1 MRTVDIAIIGGGAA
15 GMTAAIT
22 AAVRAPEK
30 RILIIEKNDRL
41 GRKLRA
47 TGNGRCNLT
56 NTACP
61 GYEETIAFFREIGV
75 QTRVEQEGRVYPLS
89 GDAADVVEALTA
101 RVKRLG
107 IEVICGTAC
116 EKVTKTEEG
125 FALDFVKSR
134 KLLIAAGG
142 KAAPAFGT
150 TGDGTRIAKSLGLS
164 VTRLAPALTG
174 VETKEDL
181 KSLAGVRTE
190 AEVTLLREGR
200 EVFREPGEVQFAE
213 YGISGICVM
222 NLSRHLT
229 IAPGKSL
236 ADGFDDYEIQIDL
249 LPGRTP
255 AEAEALIEQQ
265 KQAGLE
271 GADLFR
277 SIVKAPIAARLW
289 QEACGQSGRLAE
301 SLQNFR
307 LHPKGLRGWKQAQ
320 VTKGGVE
327 YTEVDTSTM
336 EAVSCPGLYLAGE
349 VMDYDGPCGG
359 WNLQHAWESG
369 MTAGR
374 GMTR

>member
-61 GYEETIAFFREIGV
+61 GYEETIAFFRAIGG

-89 GDAADVVEALTA
+89 GDAADVVEALAA

-125 FALDFVKSR
+125 FALDFVKCR

-181 KSLAGVRTE
+181 KSLAGIRTE
-190 AEVTLLREGR
+190 AEVTLFQEGR

-222 NLSRHLT
+222 NLSRHL
-229 IAPGKSL
+229 
-236 ADGFDDYEIQIDL
+236 
-249 LPGRTP
+249 
-255 AEAEALIEQQ
+255 
-265 KQAGLE
+265 
-271 GADLFR
+271 
-277 SIVKAPIAARLW
+277 PIL
-289 QEACGQSGRLAE
+289 
-301 SLQNFR
+301 
-307 LHPKGLRGWKQAQ
+307 
-320 VTKGGVE
+320 
-327 YTEVDTSTM
+327 
-336 EAVSCPGLYLAGE
+336 
-349 VMDYDGPCGG
+349 
-359 WNLQHAWESG
+359 
-369 MTAGR
+369 
-374 GMTR
+374 